1 MGRPGR
7 QRRVVSSRLTP
18 LYVLSPFRPFG
29 EREAEERFFGNRV
42 GASEGEGSTQG
53 AVARLRTGLQP
64 GIGEQLRGEGPRR
77 QGPNPLGSG
86 LVRRSTRGSRAMFAA
101 RGLIRA
107 LRSCS
112 SAPSPRHKPSTKLS
126 VRDALGSQN
135 TNGERVK
142 VQGWIRSVRSQ
153 KEVLFLH
160 VNDGSSLENLQVVA
174 DSSFHSRELAFG
186 SSVEVQGQLIKSP
199 SKRQNVELKAEKIEV
214 VGNCDAKTFP
224 FKYKERHPLEYLRQY
239 PHLRCRTNVLGSIL
253 RVRSEATAAI
263 HSFFKDH
270 GFVHIHTPIITSND
284 CEGAGELFQVEPSS
298 KMKLPEENF
307 FDVPAFLTVSGQL
320 HLEVMS
326 GAFTRVFTFGPTFRA
341 ENSQSRRH
349 LAEFYMVE
357 AEISFIESL
366 QDLMQVMEELFKSAT
381 LMVLSSCPEDV
392 ELCHKFIAPG
402 QKDRLEH
409 MLKNNFLIISYTE
422 AMEILK
428 QASQNFTFTP
438 EWGDDLHTEHE
449 KYLVKH
455 CGNIPVFVIN
465 YPLALKPFYMRD
477 NEDGPQHT
485 VAAVDL
491 LVPGVGELF
500 GGSLREERFHF
511 LEQRLARLGLTEA
524 YQWYLDLR
532 RFGSV
537 PHGGFGMG
545 FERYLQCILG
555 IDNIKDVIPFPRF
568 THSCLL

>member
-1 MGRPGR
+1 M
-7 QRRVVSSRLTP
+7 
-18 LYVLSPFRPFG
+18 
-29 EREAEERFFGNRV
+29 
-42 GASEGEGSTQG
+42 
-53 AVARLRTGLQP
+53 LRTWAL
-64 GIGEQLRGEGPRR
+64 L
-77 QGPNPLGSG
+77 
-86 LVRRSTRGSRAMFAA
+86 
-101 RGLIRA
+101 RA

-112 SAPSPRHKPSTKLS
+112 SAPCARRKPSAKLS
-126 VRDALGSQN
+126 VRDALRAQN

-142 VQGWIRSVRSQ
+142 VQGWVRSIRSQ

-160 VNDGSSLENLQVVA
+160 VNDGSSLESLQIVA
-174 DSSFHSRELAFG
+174 DSSFDRRELTFG
-186 SSVEVQGQLIKSP
+186 SSVEVQGQLVKSP
-199 SKRQNVELKAEKIEV
+199 SKRQTVELKAEKIEV

-224 FKYKERHPLEYLRQY
+224 FKYKERHPLEYLRQF

-263 HSFFKDH
+263 HSFFK
-270 GFVHIHTPIITSND
+270 
-284 CEGAGELFQVEPSS
+284 PSS
-298 KMKLPEENF
+298 KVKAPEENF
-307 FDVPAFLTVSGQL
+307 FNIPAFLTVSGQL

-326 GAFTRVFTFGPTFRA
+326 GAFTQVFTFGPTFRA

-357 AEISFIESL
+357 AEISFIENL
-366 QDLMQVMEELFKSAT
+366 QDLMQVMEGLFKT
-381 LMVLSSCPEDV
+381 TTTTVLSNCPEDV
-392 ELCHKFIAPG
+392 ELCYKFIASG

-409 MLKNNFLIISYTE
+409 MLKNNFVIISYTE
-422 AMEILK
+422 AVEILK
-428 QASQNFTFTP
+428 QASENFTFTP
-438 EWGDDLHTEHE
+438 EWGVDLHTEHE

-500 GGSLREERFHF
+500 GGSLREERYHF
-511 LEQRLARLGLTEA
+511 LEQQLARLGLTEA

>member
-1 MGRPGR
+1 M
-7 QRRVVSSRLTP
+7 
-18 LYVLSPFRPFG
+18 FG
-29 EREAEERFFGNRV
+29 ARCLLRF
-42 GASEGEGSTQG
+42 
-53 AVARLRTGLQP
+53 
-64 GIGEQLRGEGPRR
+64 
-77 QGPNPLGSG
+77 
-86 LVRRSTRGSRAMFAA
+86 
-101 RGLIRA
+101 

-112 SAPSPRHKPSTKLS
+112 SAPCPRHKPSAKLS
-126 VRDALGSQN
+126 VRDALGTQN
-135 TNGERVK
+135 ASGERVK

-153 KEVLFLH
+153 KEILFLH
-160 VNDGSSLENLQVVA
+160 VNDGSSLESLQVVA
-174 DSSFHSRELAFG
+174 DSSFDSRELAFG
-186 SSVEVQGQLIKSP
+186 SSVEVQGQLVKSL

-214 VGNCDAKTFP
+214 VGNCDAKAFP

-263 HSFFKDH
+263 HSFF
-270 GFVHIHTPIITSND
+270 
-284 CEGAGELFQVEPSS
+284 QPSS
-298 KMKLPEENF
+298 KIKVPEENF
-307 FDVPAFLTVSGQL
+307 FNVPVFLTVSGQL

-326 GAFTRVFTFGPTFRA
+326 GAFTQVFTFGPTFRA

-357 AEISFIESL
+357 AEISFLESL
-366 QDLMQVMEELFKSAT
+366 QDLMQVVEGLFKT
-381 LMVLSSCPEDV
+381 TTMTVLSNCPEDV

-422 AMEILK
+422 AVEILK

-438 EWGDDLHTEHE
+438 EWGADLHTEHE

-455 CGNIPVFVIN
+455 CGDIPVFVIN

-477 NEDGPQHT
+477 NEDSPQHT

-500 GGSLREERFHF
+500 GGSLREERYHF
-511 LEQRLARLGLTEA
+511 LEQRLARSGLTEA

>member
-1 MGRPGR
+1 M
-7 QRRVVSSRLTP
+7 
-18 LYVLSPFRPFG
+18 FG
-29 EREAEERFFGNRV
+29 
-42 GASEGEGSTQG
+42 
-53 AVARLRTGLQP
+53 ARY
-64 GIGEQLRGEGPRR
+64 
-77 QGPNPLGSG
+77 
-86 LVRRSTRGSRAMFAA
+86 
-101 RGLIRA
+101 LIRA
-107 LRSCS
+107 LRPCS
-112 SAPSPRHKPSTKLS
+112 SAPCPRHKPSARLS
-126 VRDALGSQN
+126 VRDALGAQN
-135 TNGERVK
+135 TKGERVK

-160 VNDGSSLENLQVVA
+160 INDGSSLESLQVVA
-174 DSSFHSRELAFG
+174 DSSFDSRELAFG
-186 SSVEVQGQLIKSP
+186 SSVEVQGQLVKSP
-199 SKRQNVELKAEKIEV
+199 SKKQDVELKAEKIEV
-214 VGNCDAKTFP
+214 VGNCDAKAFP

-239 PHLRCRTNVLGSIL
+239 PHLRCRTNALGSIL

-263 HSFFKDH
+263 HSFFKDS

-284 CEGAGELFQVEPSS
+284 CEGAGELFQVE
-298 KMKLPEENF
+298 
-307 FDVPAFLTVSGQL
+307 VSCAS
-320 HLEVMS
+320 HLEKQIYPLHPPSRVKPLIMPLAGTVLGHVI
-326 GAFTRVFTFGPTFRA
+326 GAFTQVFTFGPTFRA

-357 AEISFIESL
+357 AEISFVESL
-366 QDLMQVMEELFKSAT
+366 QDLMQVMEGLFKTAT
-381 LMVLSSCPEDV
+381 MTVLSNCPEDV

-422 AMEILK
+422 AIEILK

-438 EWGDDLHTEHE
+438 EWGVDLHTEHE

-485 VAAVDL
+485 VAAADL

-500 GGSLREERFHF
+500 GGSLREERFHL
-511 LEQRLARLGLTEA
+511 LEQRLARSGLTEA

-545 FERYLQCILG
+545 FERYLQCVLG

-568 THSCLL
+568 THSCIL

>member
-1 MGRPGR
+1 M
-7 QRRVVSSRLTP
+7 
-18 LYVLSPFRPFG
+18 FG
-29 EREAEERFFGNRV
+29 
-42 GASEGEGSTQG
+42 
-53 AVARLRTGLQP
+53 ARY
-64 GIGEQLRGEGPRR
+64 
-77 QGPNPLGSG
+77 
-86 LVRRSTRGSRAMFAA
+86 
-101 RGLIRA
+101 LIRA
-107 LRSCS
+107 LRPCS
-112 SAPSPRHKPSTKLS
+112 STPCPRHKPSARLS
-126 VRDALGSQN
+126 VRDALGAQN
-135 TNGERVK
+135 TKGERVK
-142 VQGWIRSVRSQ
+142 VQGWIRSVRFQ

-160 VNDGSSLENLQVVA
+160 INDGSSLESLQVVA
-174 DSSFHSRELAFG
+174 DSSFDSRELAFG
-186 SSVEVQGQLIKSP
+186 SSVEVQGQLVKSP
-199 SKRQNVELKAEKIEV
+199 SKKQDVELKAEKIEV
-214 VGNCDAKTFP
+214 VGNCDAKAFP

-239 PHLRCRTNVLGSIL
+239 PHLRCRTNALGSIL

-263 HSFFKDH
+263 HSFFKDS

-298 KMKLPEENF
+298 KIKVPEKNF
-307 FDVPAFLTVSGQL
+307 FNVPAFLTVSGQL

-326 GAFTRVFTFGPTFRA
+326 GAFTQVFTFGPTFRA

-357 AEISFIESL
+357 AEISFVESL
-366 QDLMQVMEELFKSAT
+366 QDLIQVMEGLFKTAT
-381 LMVLSSCPEDV
+381 MTVLSNCPEDV

-402 QKDRLEH
+402 QKIRTYA
-409 MLKNNFLIISYTE
+409 K
-422 AMEILK
+422 K
-428 QASQNFTFTP
+428 QLFN
-438 EWGDDLHTEHE
+438 WGVDLHTEHE

-500 GGSLREERFHF
+500 GGSLREERYHF
-511 LEQRLARLGLTEA
+511 LEQRLARSGLTEA

-568 THSCLL
+568 THSCIL

>member
-1 MGRPGR
+1 M
-7 QRRVVSSRLTP
+7 
-18 LYVLSPFRPFG
+18 FG
-29 EREAEERFFGNRV
+29 
-42 GASEGEGSTQG
+42 
-53 AVARLRTGLQP
+53 ARCLL
-64 GIGEQLRGEGPRR
+64 
-77 QGPNPLGSG
+77 
-86 LVRRSTRGSRAMFAA
+86 
-101 RGLIRA
+101 RA
-107 LRSCS
+107 LRSCT
-112 SAPSPRHKPSTKLS
+112 SAPCPRPKPSARLS
-126 VRDALGSQN
+126 VRDALGARS

-160 VNDGSSLENLQVVA
+160 INDGSSLESLQVVA
-174 DSSFHSRELAFG
+174 DSSFDSRELAFG
-186 SSVEVQGQLIKSP
+186 SSVEVQGQLVKSP
-199 SKRQNVELKAEKIEV
+199 SKKQNVELKAEKIEI
-214 VGNCDAKTFP
+214 VGNCDAKAFP

-239 PHLRCRTNVLGSIL
+239 PHLRCRTNALGSIL
-253 RVRSEATAAI
+253 RIRSEATAAI
-263 HSFFKDH
+263 HSFFKDS

-298 KMKLPEENF
+298 KIKVPEENF
-307 FDVPAFLTVSGQL
+307 FNVPAFLTVSGQL

-326 GAFTRVFTFGPTFRA
+326 GAFTQVFTFGPTFRA

-357 AEISFIESL
+357 AEISFVESL
-366 QDLMQVMEELFKSAT
+366 QDLMQVMEGLFKTAT
-381 LMVLSSCPEDV
+381 MMVLSNCTEDV

-402 QKDRLEH
+402 QKIRTYA
-409 MLKNNFLIISYTE
+409 K
-422 AMEILK
+422 K
-428 QASQNFTFTP
+428 QLFN
-438 EWGDDLHTEHE
+438 WGVDLHTEHE

-500 GGSLREERFHF
+500 GGSLREERYHF
-511 LEQRLARLGLTEA
+511 LEQRLARSGLTEA

-568 THSCLL
+568 THSCVL

>member
-1 MGRPGR
+1 M
-7 QRRVVSSRLTP
+7 
-18 LYVLSPFRPFG
+18 FG
-29 EREAEERFFGNRV
+29 
-42 GASEGEGSTQG
+42 
-53 AVARLRTGLQP
+53 ARCLL
-64 GIGEQLRGEGPRR
+64 
-77 QGPNPLGSG
+77 
-86 LVRRSTRGSRAMFAA
+86 
-101 RGLIRA
+101 RA

-112 SAPSPRHKPSTKLS
+112 SAPCPRHKPSAKLS
-126 VRDALGSQN
+126 VRDALGAQN
-135 TNGERVK
+135 ASGERVK

-160 VNDGSSLENLQVVA
+160 VNDGSSLESLQVVA
-174 DSSFHSRELAFG
+174 DSSFDSRELAFG
-186 SSVEVQGQLIKSP
+186 SSVEVQGQLVKSL

-214 VGNCDAKTFP
+214 VGNCDAKAFP

-239 PHLRCRTNVLGSIL
+239 PHLRCRTNVQGSIL

-263 HSFFKDH
+263 HSFFK
-270 GFVHIHTPIITSND
+270 
-284 CEGAGELFQVEPSS
+284 PSS
-298 KMKLPEENF
+298 KIKVPEENF
-307 FDVPAFLTVSGQL
+307 FSVPVFLTVSGQL

-326 GAFTRVFTFGPTFRA
+326 GAFTQVFTFGPTFRA

-357 AEISFIESL
+357 AEISFLESL
-366 QDLMQVMEELFKSAT
+366 QDLMQVMEGLFKT
-381 LMVLSSCPEDV
+381 TTMTVLSNCPEDV

-422 AMEILK
+422 AVEILK

-438 EWGDDLHTEHE
+438 EWGADLHTEHE

-455 CGNIPVFVIN
+455 CGDIPVFVIN

-477 NEDGPQHT
+477 NEDSPQHT

-500 GGSLREERFHF
+500 GGSLREERYHF
-511 LEQRLARLGLTEA
+511 LEQRLARSGLTEA

>member
-1 MGRPGR
+1 M
-7 QRRVVSSRLTP
+7 
-18 LYVLSPFRPFG
+18 FG
-29 EREAEERFFGNRV
+29 
-42 GASEGEGSTQG
+42 
-53 AVARLRTGLQP
+53 ARC
-64 GIGEQLRGEGPRR
+64 
-77 QGPNPLGSG
+77 
-86 LVRRSTRGSRAMFAA
+86 LV
-101 RGLIRA
+101 RA

-112 SAPSPRHKPSTKLS
+112 STPCPRHKPSSRLS
-126 VRDALGSQN
+126 VRDALGAQN
-135 TNGERVK
+135 TIGERVK

-160 VNDGSSLENLQVVA
+160 INDGSSLESLQVVA
-174 DSSFHSRELAFG
+174 DSSFDSRELAFG
-186 SSVEVQGQLIKSP
+186 SSVEVQGQLVKSP
-199 SKRQNVELKAEKIEV
+199 SKKQNVELKAEKIEV
-214 VGNCDAKTFP
+214 VGNCDAKAFP
-224 FKYKERHPLEYLRQY
+224 LKYKERHPLEYLRQY
-239 PHLRCRTNVLGSIL
+239 PHLRCRTNALASIL

-263 HSFFKDH
+263 HSFFKVRC
-270 GFVHIHTPIITSND
+270 FVNVKAEQNISY
-284 CEGAGELFQVEPSS
+284 LFVAHVFHLQPSS
-298 KMKLPEENF
+298 KIKVPEENF
-307 FDVPAFLTVSGQL
+307 FSVPAFLTVSGQL

-326 GAFTRVFTFGPTFRA
+326 GAFTQVFTFGPTFRA

-357 AEISFIESL
+357 AEISFVESL
-366 QDLMQVMEELFKSAT
+366 QDLMQVMERLFKTAT
-381 LMVLSSCPEDV
+381 MMVLSNCPEDV

-422 AMEILK
+422 AIEILK

-438 EWGDDLHTEHE
+438 EWGVDLHTEHE

-500 GGSLREERFHF
+500 GGSLREERYHF
-511 LEQRLARLGLTEA
+511 LEQRLARTISSSEMNPFFWALD
-524 YQWYLDLR
+524 YLAMAFIICTTCLIR
-532 RFGSV
+532 INRSLPMVSGPPSIWICSPWRFWD
-537 PHGGFGMG
+537 
-545 FERYLQCILG
+545 G
-555 IDNIKDVIPFPRF
+555 I
-568 THSCLL
+568 